1 MPATARHGHGKPL
14 ATATIAPE
22 RTWAVPSHTISVD
35 AVIRE
40 SSPAAATTAAPTS
53 PAEPAI
59 KK

>member
-1 MPATARHGHGKPL
+1 MPETARHGHGKPL
-14 ATATIAPE
+14 ATAMIAPE
-22 RTWAVPSHTISVD
+22 RTWAVPSHTSRVEE
-35 AVIRE
+35 VIWE